1 MLTQGRRVTVFGG
14 SGFVGRYVVRRL
26 AAEGWVVRVAV
37 RDPIAAAFLKPTGN
51 VGQIVPMR
59 VDLTADDAVPEAA
72 IAGSDVV
79 INLVGILY
87 ERGKSTFNA
96 IQAEAPARLARIA
109 AANGV
114 SRFVQMSA
122 LGADP
127 NASAAYARSKAAGEA
142 GVRAAFPAATIIR
155 PSIIFG
161 PEDGFFNRFACIAR
175 YSPALPL
182 IGGGVTRFQ
191 PVYVGDVADAIVR
204 VVKDDNARGQ
214 VYELGGPRIYT
225 FRELMELMLVELRR
239 HRGLIP
245 VPFWIAKLQGA
256 VLQFLPVPPLTR
268 DQVELLKQ
276 DNITTP
282 GMPGLVELGIKPAAV
297 ELIIPTYLDMY
308 RKGGRFAGNRAA

>member
-1 MLTQGRRVTVFGG
+1 MLTQGRRATVFGG

-26 AAEGWVVRVAV
+26 AAEGYVVRIAV
-37 RDPIAAAFLKPTGN
+37 RDPVAAAFLKPAGN

-59 VDLTADDAVPEAA
+59 VDLTDDDSVLEAA
-72 IAGSDVV
+72 IAGADVV

-87 ERGKSTFNA
+87 ERGSYTFDA
-96 IQAEAPARLARIA
+96 IQGEAPGRLARIA

-127 NASAAYARSKAAGEA
+127 NAAAAYARSKAAGEA
-142 GVRAAFPAATIIR
+142 GVRAAFPEATVIR

-191 PVYVGDVADAIVR
+191 PVYVGDIADAILR
-204 VVKDDNARGQ
+204 AVKDDTARGRI
-214 VYELGGPRIYT
+214 YELGGPRIYT
-225 FRELMELMLVELRR
+225 FRELMELMLTQLRR

-245 VPFWIAKLQGA
+245 VPFWAAELKGMALQ
-256 VLQFLPVPPLTR
+256 LLPVPPLTR
-268 DQVELLKQ
+268 DQVVLLKQ
-276 DNITTP
+276 DNVTTP
-282 GMPGLVELGIKPAAV
+282 GMPGLAELGIEPTAV
-297 ELIIPTYLDMY
+297 ELILPTYLDMY
-308 RKGGRFAGNRAA
+308 RKGGRFADDRAA

>member
-26 AAEGWVVRVAV
+26 AAEGFVVRVAV
-37 RDPIAAAFLKPTGN
+37 RDPIGAAFLKPTGN

-59 VDLTADDAVPEAA
+59 VDLTADDAVLEAA
-72 IAGSDVV
+72 IAGSDAVV
-79 INLVGILY
+79 NLVGILY
-87 ERGKSTFNA
+87 ERGRNTFNA

-127 NASAAYARSKAAGEA
+127 NAAAAYARSKAAGET
-142 GVRAAFPAATIIR
+142 GVRAAFPAATVFR

-204 VVKDDNARGQ
+204 AIKDDRTRGE

-225 FRELMELMLVELRR
+225 FRELMELMLAELRR

-245 VPFWIAKLQGA
+245 VPFWIADLQGM
-256 VLQFLPVPPLTR
+256 VLQLLPVPPLTR
-268 DQVELLKQ
+268 DQVALLKQ

-282 GMPGLVELGIKPAAV
+282 GMPGLAELGIKPTAV

-308 RKGGRFAGNRAA
+308 RRGGRFAPNRAA

>member
-26 AAEGWVVRVAV
+26 AAEGYVVRVAV

-59 VDLTADDAVPEAA
+59 ADLTAGDAVLEAA

-96 IQAEAPARLARIA
+96 IQAEAPARVARIA

-122 LGADP
+122 LGADLH
-127 NASAAYARSKAAGEA
+127 ATAAYARSKAAGEA

-204 VVKDDNARGQ
+204 VVKDESARGQ

-225 FRELMELMLVELRR
+225 FRELMELMLTELRR

-245 VPFWIAKLQGA
+245 VPFWIAGLQGL
-256 VLQFLPVPPLTR
+256 VLQLLPVPPLTR

-276 DNITTP
+276 DNVTTP
-282 GMPGLVELGIKPAAV
+282 GMPGLVELGIKPTAV

>member
-1 MLTQGRRVTVFGG
+1 MQTQGRRVTVFGG

-26 AAEGWVVRVAV
+26 AAEGFVVRVAV

-59 VDLTADDAVPEAA
+59 VDLAADDAVLEAA

-87 ERGKSTFNA
+87 ERGKNTFNA
-96 IQAEAPARLARIA
+96 IQAEAPARLARLA
-109 AANGV
+109 AVNDV

-127 NASAAYARSKAAGEA
+127 NATAAYARSKAAGES

-191 PVYVGDVADAIVR
+191 PVYVGDVADAIAR
-204 VVKDDNARGQ
+204 AVKDDGARGQ

-225 FRELMELMLVELRR
+225 FRALMELMLVELRR

-245 VPFWIAKLQGA
+245 VPFWIAGLQGM
-256 VLQFLPVPPLTR
+256 VLQLLPVPPLTR

-276 DNITTP
+276 DNVTTP
-282 GMPGLVELGIKPAAV
+282 GMPGLAELGIKPTAV

-308 RKGGRFAGNRAA
+308 RRGGRFAGNRAA